1 MSNELYD
8 TQMITKTQKNNTYT
22 FNIKTTITTIW
33 MSQQTLSDFFEV
45 KRSEIIKHLAQQLK
59 LHQLDKKQHLRTISY
74 VKSGKAIQEQQYSI
88 TIIMLIAFQLQ
99 TPVAVAFQHW
109 VINHFERFVKWGL
122 LFDTSRIT
130 ASNERTTYTQRF
142 IKKF

>member
-88 TIIMLIAFQLQ
+88 TVIMLIAFQLQ

>member
-1 MSNELYD
+1 
-8 TQMITKTQKNNTYT
+8 
-22 FNIKTTITTIW
+22 

-88 TIIMLIAFQLQ
+88 TMKQIRSKRWQSARNFLNA
-99 TPVAVAFQHW
+99 
-109 VINHFERFVKWGL
+109 
-122 LFDTSRIT
+122 
-130 ASNERTTYTQRF
+130 
-142 IKKF
+142 